1 MLIQTLRGPHTF
13 YLSGHDYMLSG
24 DAPANSEQKN
34 FVAHAMYGPT
44 KGLGEIRQFYEMITA
59 KLVRENSF
67 KIRNTYQLDAVR
79 E

>member
-1 MLIQTLRGPHTF
+1 MLIQILGGPHTF

-24 DAPANSEQKN
+24 DAPANSEQKD

-44 KGLGEIRQFYEMITA
+44 KGLHEIRQFYETVTA
-59 KLVRENSF
+59 KLVHKNSL
-67 KIRNTYQLDAVR
+67 KLRNTYQLDAVR